1 MPDGYRLMKL
11 AFGHDAPLLV
21 VSVGARDAD
30 DFAAQD
36 AKMRKTLGAEG
47 EALFARAFALTRRFD
62 RRSGW
67 VRPDLSMLPAGK

>member
-1 MPDGYRLMKL
+1 MKL
-11 AFGHDAPLLV
+11 AFGHDAPLIV

-36 AKMRKTLGAEG
+36 ARCARPLGAEG
-47 EALFARAFALTRRFD
+47 ETLFARAFALTRKFD

-67 VRPDLSMLPAGK
+67 LRPDLSMLPAGK